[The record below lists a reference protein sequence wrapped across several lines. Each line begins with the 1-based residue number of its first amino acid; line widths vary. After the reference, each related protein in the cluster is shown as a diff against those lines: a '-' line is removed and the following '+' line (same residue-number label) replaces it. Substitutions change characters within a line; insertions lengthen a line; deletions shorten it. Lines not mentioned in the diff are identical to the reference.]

1 MGREEEE
8 EVSKESLEE
17 ETRGRRGGDEG
28 EGMFEVE
35 RGGCNDWL

>member
-17 ETRGRRGGDEG
+17 ETRGRRGGRDVRG
-28 EGMFEVE
+28 RE
-35 RGGCNDWL
+35 RGM